1 LDSVH
6 PVEGTLVLKRY
17 EGYPDRADRWDIFA
31 EPMYADLKVG
41 GPAGV
46 RQGQTA
52 RFDLWVTFDGEPYD
66 SDLIS
71 DVSFLVVSSAG
82 EVTVSGK
89 AEYVAEGLCEVV
101 LSGDDT
107 AALHVGASQ
116 IVGSVVP
123 IPVAASTM
131 RAASFIVTP

>member
-1 LDSVH
+1 
-6 PVEGTLVLKRY
+6 
-17 EGYPDRADRWDIFA
+17 
-31 EPMYADLKVG
+31 
-41 GPAGV
+41 V

-52 RFDLWVTFDGEPYD
+52 RFDLWVTFDGEPYA

-89 AEYVAEGLCEVV
+89 AEYVAEGLYEVV

-107 AALHVGASQ
+107 AALPVGASQ
-116 IVGSVVP
+116 IVGIVVP
-123 IPVAASTM
+123 IPVAKPTM
-131 RAASFIVTP
+131 VPASFVVTP